1 MKNKDRLNAAIN
13 YENDYILDYFGF
25 KVIYN
30 YYVIN
35 IILYNTHIMSFNN
48 WIIFICFF
56 QYLTEH
62 FLVKS
67 ENRTI
72 ERPQHLFMKV
82 AVSIHGD
89 DIDSAIETY
98 KMLSQKLCMFSPV
111 VMQLQPAAKKLN
123 TSVIR

>member
-48 WIIFICFF
+48 
-56 QYLTEH
+56 
-62 FLVKS
+62 
-67 ENRTI
+67 
-72 ERPQHLFMKV
+72 
-82 AVSIHGD
+82 
-89 DIDSAIETY
+89 
-98 KMLSQKLCMFSPV
+98 
-111 VMQLQPAAKKLN
+111 
-123 TSVIR
+123 